1 MTTTETPNAEI
12 PNTDP
17 TQALAECRAMLD
29 AAPLSVLVEIRDA
42 LQVMRDQPAT
52 LVDADDPE

>member
-29 AAPLSVLVEIRDA
+29 AAPLSVLTEIRDA
-42 LQVMRDQPAT
+42 LRVMRDPPA
-52 LVDADDPE
+52 AEE